1 MKACAIKGKR
11 EFEIIEI
18 EEPTSK
24 DGRVIVDV
32 LKTGICGSDIH
43 YWDMGGPTG
52 LIMGHEFCGKVV
64 DPGSR
69 TDLSVGDRI
78 TALPISPCG
87 ECEACKKGDV
97 QYCTKTW
104 SQALGLSLENPGG
117 LTRRISVRPDM
128 IIKVPNSMKDEE
140 VAMVEPVAVGLH
152 AVHLGNIAVGDEVLV
167 IGGGIIGL
175 VSAMFAKLEGASRV
189 VLTETNTKRG
199 ENSVKLGVA
208 DSWCN
213 ATNQEELNKLITET
227 QGGFDTV
234 IECVGNAPA
243 VNSAINMVKP
253 GGKVILVGVALDA
266 INTYT
271 VQVVMKE
278 LTVLGAIAYTY
289 DEFKTCIDLIANK
302 KIDVLKFVSDIVP
315 LNKTQESYIMLTSGQ
330 DEAVKIL
337 VDPNI

>member
-11 EFEIIEI
+11 KFEIIEI

-24 DGRVIVDV
+24 NGRVIVDV

-43 YWDMGGPTG
+43 YWDMGGPAG

-69 TDLSVGDRI
+69 TDLSAGDRV

-104 SQALGLSLENPGG
+104 SQALGLSVENPGG

-128 IIKVPNSMKDEE
+128 IIKVPDTMKDEE

-189 VLTETNTKRG
+189 VLTETNPKRG

-213 ATNQEELNKLITET
+213 ATNQEELNKLIAET

-243 VNSAINMVKP
+243 VNSAINMVKQ
-253 GGKVILVGVALDA
+253 GGKVVLVGVALDA

-289 DEFKTCIDLIANK
+289 DEFKTCIDLIADK

-315 LNKTQESYIMLTSGQ
+315 LSKTQESYERLTSGQ